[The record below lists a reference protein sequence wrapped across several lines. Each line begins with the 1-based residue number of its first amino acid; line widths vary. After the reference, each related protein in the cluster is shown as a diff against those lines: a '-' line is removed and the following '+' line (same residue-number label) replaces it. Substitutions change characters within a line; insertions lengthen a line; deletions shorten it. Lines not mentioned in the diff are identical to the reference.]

1 MRNGLVL
8 SVLVTFLVMSCGKGL
23 DQDKTIH
30 VHKPKQ
36 DYSSHV
42 PIELSLDKAT
52 ITSAPGKVDPPI
64 KLVQG
69 FFMGNTMGVNTAYLS
84 LTIEEYN
91 NHVPLLPI
99 DSLYKYIIETDP
111 FLEYYISEDSDLRN
125 ADGIDTLLINDL
137 IREDKLTEY
146 FTRLK

>member
-1 MRNGLVL
+1 
-8 SVLVTFLVMSCGKGL
+8 MSCDTGSE
-23 DQDKTIH
+23 QDNTVH

-36 DYSSHV
+36 DYSSYV
-42 PIELSLDKAT
+42 PIELSLDKTT
-52 ITSAPGKVDPPI
+52 ITSAPGKVNSPI

-91 NHVPLLPI
+91 NYDPLLGV
-99 DSLYKYIIETDP
+99 DSLYKYIMETDP
-111 FLEYYISEDSDLRN
+111 FLEYYLSEDSDLRN

-137 IREDKLTEY
+137 IREDKLIEY
-146 FTRLK
+146 FTQLK